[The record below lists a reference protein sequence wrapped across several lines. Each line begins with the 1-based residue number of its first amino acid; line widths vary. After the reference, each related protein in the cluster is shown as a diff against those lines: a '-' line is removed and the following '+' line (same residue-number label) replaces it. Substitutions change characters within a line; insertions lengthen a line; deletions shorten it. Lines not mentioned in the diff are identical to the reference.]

1 MRRKCKWCGKVKGV
15 AYHDAVEGSFF
26 CSRECMRKTNRMI
39 FLADIACA
47 RCGTPIRMDG
57 VVQRRYTNSD
67 LFYCS
72 EKCALEDIGIIQDT
86 DREAE
91 K

>member
-1 MRRKCKWCGKVKGV
+1 MRRKCRWCGKVKAV
-15 AYHDAVEGSFF
+15 EYHDVADGGFF
-26 CSRECMRKTNRMI
+26 CSRECMRKANRMI

-57 VVQRRYTNSD
+57 VVQRRYANSD

-72 EKCALEDIGIIQDT
+72 EKCAMIDLGINQDA
-86 DREAE
+86 AE
-91 K
+91 GT

>member
-1 MRRKCKWCGKVKGV
+1 MRRKCRWCSKVRTV
-15 AYHDAVEGSFF
+15 AFHDVVTGDFF
-26 CSRECMRKTNRMI
+26 CSRECVRKAERMT

-47 RCGTPIRMDG
+47 RCETPIRMNG
-57 VVQRRYTNSD
+57 VVRRRYANSD

-72 EKCALEDIGIIQDT
+72 EKCALEDLGIIQEEDG
-86 DREAE
+86 